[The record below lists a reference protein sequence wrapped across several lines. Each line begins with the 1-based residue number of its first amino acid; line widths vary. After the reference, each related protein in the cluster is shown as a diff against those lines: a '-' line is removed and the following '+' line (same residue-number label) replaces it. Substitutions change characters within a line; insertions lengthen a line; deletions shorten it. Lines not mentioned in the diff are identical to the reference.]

1 MDYTY
6 INYDVTDFHH
16 DYFMMWD
23 DPAYRNGNQKKCGA
37 QCTQHKLYVKSHIK
51 QKVSVGAHVYR
62 YQTYP
67 DAGGQCPAYP
77 KDA

>member
-6 INYDVTDFHH
+6 INYDVTDFNHA
-16 DYFMMWD
+16 YFMMWD

-37 QCTQHKLYVKSHIK
+37 HCTQHKLYVKSYTK

-62 YQTYP
+62 Y
-67 DAGGQCPAYP
+67 
-77 KDA
+77 